1 MSLQIEYHLYNKKL
15 LYEEQEDEKNKNAY
29 DIILHINWTDKKL
42 VYLHNSSIPKEQ
54 L

>member
-1 MSLQIEYHLYNKKL
+1 MIFTIRNYFMNKRRTKK
-15 LYEEQEDEKNKNAY
+15 DKNAY